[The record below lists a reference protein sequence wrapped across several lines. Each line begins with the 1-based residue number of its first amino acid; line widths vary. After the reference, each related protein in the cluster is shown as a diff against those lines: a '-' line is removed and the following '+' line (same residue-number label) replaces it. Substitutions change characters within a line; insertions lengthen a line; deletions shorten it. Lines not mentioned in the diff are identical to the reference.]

1 MRPIMNCT
9 ALLGFA
15 AILLSSCS
23 TGRPDQVV
31 ATIAEAGICDANLTA
46 TVQGQADFKACG
58 AYAFT
63 SLGFPTIIGKDGKS
77 WITLGFIATDRSA
90 VVPGTYTITNGTILP
105 LGQGFAVDFVYK
117 EGSSALDHTFL
128 SQSGTL
134 ELTVADGGHYKGTFN
149 GTATIMEGEKDARQ
163 LSGVFDVRFEES
175 KATGKL
181 K

>member
-1 MRPIMNCT
+1 MRAIIIRT

-15 AILLSSCS
+15 AIHLSSCS
-23 TGRPDQVV
+23 SGSPDQVV

-46 TVQGQADFKACG
+46 TVQGQADFRACG

-77 WITLGFIATDRSA
+77 WITLGFLTTDRSA
-90 VVPGTYTITNGTILP
+90 VVPGTYTITNGAILP
-105 LGQGFAVDFVYK
+105 AGQGFAVDFVYK
-117 EGSSALDHTFL
+117 EGSTTLDHTFL
-128 SQSGTL
+128 SQNGTL
-134 ELTVADGGHYKGTFN
+134 ELTVADGGHYKGTFR
-149 GTATIMEGEKDARQ
+149 GSAKRMEGEKDARE
-163 LSGVFDVRFEES
+163 LAGVFDVRFEES